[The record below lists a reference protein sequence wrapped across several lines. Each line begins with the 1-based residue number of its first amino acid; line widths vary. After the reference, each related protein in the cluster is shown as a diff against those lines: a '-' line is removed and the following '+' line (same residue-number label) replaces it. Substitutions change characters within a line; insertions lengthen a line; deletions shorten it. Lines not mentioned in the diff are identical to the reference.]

1 MPFVQLTADTDI
13 EMILGELWM
22 FNPKVNGSTAKE
34 LKEHFVKLH
43 KEGNINIIVD
53 NLLDENYWDRT
64 LKIDI
69 KDMSVYGAVKLV
81 IEPLMIHAKYDTIR
95 MLSNNV
101 IEFWWD

>member
-13 EMILGELWM
+13 EIILSDLWM
-22 FNPKVNGSTAKE
+22 FRPEANGSTAKE
-34 LKEHFVKLH
+34 LKEHFVNLH
-43 KEGNINIIVD
+43 KEGKINIIVD
-53 NLLDENYWDRT
+53 NLIYENYWDRT

>member
-1 MPFVQLTADTDI
+1 MPFVPLTADTDI
-13 EMILGELWM
+13 EIILSDLWM
-22 FNPKVNGSTAKE
+22 FNPKVNGSLAKE
-34 LKEHFVKLH
+34 LKDHFVKLH
-43 KEGNINIIVD
+43 KEGKINIIVD
-53 NLLDENYWDRT
+53 NLLDENRWDRT